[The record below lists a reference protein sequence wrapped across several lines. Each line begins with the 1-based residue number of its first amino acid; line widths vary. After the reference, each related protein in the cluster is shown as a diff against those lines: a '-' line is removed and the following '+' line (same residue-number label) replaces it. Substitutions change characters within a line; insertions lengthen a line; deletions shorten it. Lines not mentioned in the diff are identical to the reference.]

1 MDDIYWK
8 KKIQEE
14 KLKELL
20 GHTPIQ
26 VWAGIGIGIIAAFG
40 LFFLK

>member
-1 MDDIYWK
+1 MY
-8 KKIQEE
+8 QNE

-26 VWAGIGIGIIAAFG
+26 VFVGAMYGIIVGYLIMMIAF
-40 LFFLK
+40 